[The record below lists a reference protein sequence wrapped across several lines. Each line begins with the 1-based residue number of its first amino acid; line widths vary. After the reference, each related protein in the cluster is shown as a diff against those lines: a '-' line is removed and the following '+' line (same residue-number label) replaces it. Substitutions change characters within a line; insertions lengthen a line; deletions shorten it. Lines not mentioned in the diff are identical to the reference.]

1 MKQVRTAK
9 IKTSISAE
17 DILPTIRAYTNGFNL
32 ACQLGF
38 SKKIKSKKK
47 LHNEVYYTL
56 KDTLP
61 SQLSCSVI
69 SKSLESLKA
78 QFSPDKKFPSC
89 PVSKQQSIRYDC
101 NSYTLNLQKK
111 TLSVSTISGR
121 KKYSFELDSY
131 SQQKYAGWRHTSA
144 ELMVRKNTVWLHIVF
159 EQEDGSIL
167 EQNGKYVGVDRGINQ
182 IAVTSDGKF
191 FGEKKLKNLVN
202 KQRSLRKKLQKK
214 GTRSAKRH
222 LRRLRGKEQRF
233 RADINHKI
241 SKKIV
246 ESMNSGDTLVLE
258 NLSGIRNQ
266 RLRKTARTMIHNWSF
281 FQLEEFIKYKAE
293 AKGIS
298 IIKVNPAYTSQQC
311 SFCGHIDKANR
322 KSSSFKC
329 LSCNFQ
335 LHADLNAARNIRM
348 RGEETYT
355 ASSRA
360 SSIMPNVP
368 TVGTS
373 PPALAVGS

>member
-1 MKQVRTAK
+1 M
-9 IKTSISAE
+9 
-17 DILPTIRAYTNGFNL
+17 
-32 ACQLGF
+32 
-38 SKKIKSKKK
+38 
-47 LHNEVYYTL
+47 
-56 KDTLP
+56 
-61 SQLSCSVI
+61 
-69 SKSLESLKA
+69 
-78 QFSPDKKFPSC
+78 
-89 PVSKQQSIRYDC
+89 
-101 NSYTLNLQKK
+101 
-111 TLSVSTISGR
+111 
-121 KKYSFELDSY
+121 
-131 SQQKYAGWRHTSA
+131 
-144 ELMVRKNTVWLHIVF
+144 
-159 EQEDGSIL
+159 
-167 EQNGKYVGVDRGINQ
+167 
-182 IAVTSDGKF
+182 
-191 FGEKKLKNLVN
+191 
-202 KQRSLRKKLQKK
+202 
-214 GTRSAKRH
+214 
-222 LRRLRGKEQRF
+222 RRLRGKEQRF

-266 RLRKTARTMIHNWSF
+266 RLRKTVRTMIHNWSF

-329 LSCNFQ
+329 TSCNFQ

-355 ASSRA
+355 VSSRA